1 MCIGNSQP
9 SAPTVQY
16 VGPSDSEIRRNE
28 RALADYQSQIEA
40 QQAETATLI
49 QNQIDEANARTE
61 QIQKQFD
68 DELAVAQG
76 DTSAAEA
83 AAATASA
90 NALEAKEAA
99 AAAAGASYT
108 PIGAYGV
115 TASQSEAPTAQTTE
129 PIKAKKK
136 PKTTLKISPTAT
148 AQQSG
153 TGLNIGV

>member
-40 QQAETATLI
+40 QQAETASLI
-49 QNQIDEANARTE
+49 QKQIDEANARTE

-68 DELAVAQG
+68 DELAIAQG

-115 TASQSEAPTAQTTE
+115 TASQSEAPKAQTTE

-148 AQQSG
+148 AQQGG